1 MPYMIVFVDFLQRQ
15 MKELMVRAI
24 YCEMLGYEASFSYI
38 HAIKLAQQG
47 TALEKRVGMFFC
59 CELEELTRSSA
70 SSPNGSQMFFK
81 YVMFLRNFLHF
92 LTTALLNHETAS
104 LHFPVLLICRLS
116 CCVFVSE
123 RKSWAAPSPREHCIK
138 GGCSFFI
145 AFVIWYLRKG
155 CWCILCFFVVFF
167 FFFTGSSEHEPH
179 RSVHGFNCRKPN
191 VPQRHDS
198 CNPSSG
204 WRET

>member
-1 MPYMIVFVDFLQRQ
+1 MIFFVYFLQRQ

-59 CELEELTRSSA
+59 YELEELTRSSA

-81 YVMFLRNFLHF
+81 FVMFLWNFLHF
-92 LTTALLNHETAS
+92 LTTTLLDNETAS
-104 LHFPVLLICRLS
+104 LHFPALLICRLS

-123 RKSWAAPSPREHCIK
+123 RKSWTASSPREHRIK
-138 GGCSFFI
+138 GGCSFSTS
-145 AFVIWYLRKG
+145 FVIWCLKKG
-155 CWCILCFFVVFF
+155 CWCILC
-167 FFFTGSSEHEPH
+167 FFTGSSEHEPH